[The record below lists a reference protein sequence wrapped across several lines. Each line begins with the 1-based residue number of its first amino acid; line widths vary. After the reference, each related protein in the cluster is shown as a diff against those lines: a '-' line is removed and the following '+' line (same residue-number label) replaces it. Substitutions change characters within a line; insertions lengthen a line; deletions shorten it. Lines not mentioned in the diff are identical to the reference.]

1 LLFIILFRYLEVS
14 KVIIGS
20 FLCCIYCQHAYS
32 MKIYNFGMSD
42 WLLFHTNSVII
53 QLNHG
58 EHKYNFQWDDGE
70 IRFLLDKHA
79 SWIFV
84 VPAQWN
90 NRPRI
95 DMSLHSTRYPDS
107 KPTSWTQPVLEHR
120 MYRTRCKNANRYTTM
135 LLYIALVLRVKSNR
149 HILENEDLVL
159 LFNSPKDFQNEYC
172 EMVWQKHIIKLSL
185 YCLCLE
191 YRVTCTCALRWYKL
205 KTKESKP
212 HR

>member
-1 LLFIILFRYLEVS
+1 
-14 KVIIGS
+14 
-20 FLCCIYCQHAYS
+20 

-95 DMSLHSTRYPDS
+95 DMSLHSDTLSGFQANQLDPTGTR
-107 KPTSWTQPVLEHR
+107 TQDV
-120 MYRTRCKNANRYTTM
+120 
-135 LLYIALVLRVKSNR
+135 
-149 HILENEDLVL
+149 
-159 LFNSPKDFQNEYC
+159 
-172 EMVWQKHIIKLSL
+172 
-185 YCLCLE
+185 
-191 YRVTCTCALRWYKL
+191 
-205 KTKESKP
+205 P
-212 HR
+212 HSMQEC